1 MTICTVLQIYS
12 AMAGA
17 HVGTKADH
25 VEIQKGEQYLQVECK
40 KVEDAKK
47 EKASKKGEDKE

>member
-1 MTICTVLQIYS
+1 
-12 AMAGA
+12 MAGA